1 MKTLIQK
8 DIRTPISIA
17 APFTIA
23 KIWKHHKYP
32 STDGRIRKMWY
43 TYAMEYY
50 STIKKNK
57 VLPFPAIWMDLP
69 YKK

>member
-1 MKTLIQK
+1 M
-8 DIRTPISIA
+8 SIA
-17 APFTIA
+17 APFTRA

-32 STDGRIRKMWY
+32 STNGCKKKMWY
-43 TYAMEYY
+43 MYAMEYY

-57 VLPFPAIWMDLP
+57 VLPFPTTWMDLQ